1 MPIIFIGGTPGVGK
15 TTVAR
20 RLAARLGIDCISVA
34 ELVVREGLH
43 RGYDAE
49 RRAYVVDVEG
59 VRERL
64 RLIARGKLVVVE
76 THVVDS
82 VPPDQVEAAIIL
94 RLDPRLLEERLKAR
108 GYPPIKTLEN
118 VQAELLDACLID
130 AVRAFGHDRVFEVD
144 TTGKE
149 PDEVVDEI
157 VKILEEGRGPKPGSV
172 DWLSKLGEEAEKY
185 LRQG

>member
-20 RLAARLGIDCISVA
+20 KLAARLGVDYVNVA

-43 RGYDAE
+43 GGYDAE
-49 RRAYVVDVEG
+49 RRAYIVDVEG
-59 VRERL
+59 VRRRL
-64 RLIARGKLVVVE
+64 QSIAKGRRVVVE

-82 VPPDQVEAAIIL
+82 VPPEEVEAAIIL

-108 GYPPIKTLEN
+108 GYPPTKVLEN

-130 AVRAFGHDRVFEVD
+130 AVRAFGLEKVFEVD

-149 PDEVVDEI
+149 PDEVVEEA
-157 VKILEEGRGPKPGSV
+157 VKILRERRGPKPGSV
-172 DWLSKLGEEAEKY
+172 DWLNRLGREAEKY
-185 LRQG
+185 LRG